1 MNVNIPYLTTN
12 FFLYLFTVQNV
23 QAPQV
28 SSLFEKEIGFWVTL
42 PVYTLASQ
50 FCLPVTFF
58 LILQRND
65 SVLSTESY
73 LSYRMTGKNIRNLYV
88 NPFSIESQKL
98 YQASNYLT
106 DTDVSRPISISGWK
120 VNSSHFRTWDHSEYI
135 KHVQLN

>member
-1 MNVNIPYLTTN
+1 M
-12 FFLYLFTVQNV
+12 FTVQKV

-28 SSLFEKEIGFWVTL
+28 SSLFEKEISFWVTL

-50 FCLPVTFF
+50 FCFQLSFL

-88 NPFSIESQKL
+88 NPFRIESQKL
-98 YQASNYLT
+98 YQSSTYLT
-106 DTDVSRPISISGWK
+106 DTDVSRPISGWK
-120 VNSSHFRTWDHSEYI
+120 ANSSHFRTWDHSEYI
-135 KHVQLN
+135 KHIQLNYPLSFVLPSLP